1 MWDGECGMG
10 SVGWGVWDGE
20 CGIGSVGEECG
31 GSVGDGVW
39 EGSGGVGCV
48 RRWSVGWGVWWVCKG
63 QDHSCKVVLSDT
75 CSWLTMPD

>member
-1 MWDGECGMG
+1 M
-10 SVGWGVWDGE
+10 GWGVWDGE

-48 RRWSVGWGVWWVCKG
+48 RRWSVGWGVWDGECGGCAGVKTTA
-63 QDHSCKVVLSDT
+63 VR
-75 CSWLTMPD
+75 